1 MSWIPGRSSGRQ
13 VGAVL
18 AAGMLL
24 AAAGCGDDA
33 EDTSTTSAAPNQP
46 EDTSE
51 PDPDLAELSLS
62 LTEIG
67 QFDQPLA
74 IVARPGDTA
83 LFVAEKAGRVIR
95 LAVEGE
101 GPEQTYTPDPEPVV
115 DISEDVATNPEQPS
129 DERGLLGIAFSPD
142 GERLYVHYTAVA
154 PSEDIAAVS
163 RVISYDYLPPGENPQ
178 EPSETEQDPEGEAA
192 GEDGDAAGDQPAAP
206 SASVDE
212 GSRREVLSIDQPYP
226 NHNGGGIV
234 FGPDGYLYVGWGDGG
249 AANDPDGNGQ
259 NPETL
264 LGAILRI
271 DPEGA
276 AGTDEP
282 YLIPEDNPFANG
294 EGGAQEVWA
303 YGLRNPWRF
312 SFDAVTGD
320 LWIGDVGQNE
330 WEEINLLPAAGD
342 EPAGRGANLEWNEM
356 EGTHPFEGGSPP
368 PDGVPP
374 VWEYPI
380 ADQPDCAVVG
390 GYVYSGTAI
399 PELDAVY
406 LFSDF
411 CNSELQALT
420 VEDREEG
427 EVSHTTLDIGVES
440 LASFGQ
446 ENIDNGGEIFL
457 VSQSGPIYRLDP
469 AQ

>member
-1 MSWIPGRSSGRQ
+1 MSPIPRRPAL
-13 VGAVL
+13 AVL
-18 AAGMLL
+18 AAGLL
-24 AAAGCGDDA
+24 LLGGASCGDDDEGA
-33 EDTSTTSAAPNQP
+33 SATTSSDADPP
-46 EDTSE
+46 EDTTE
-51 PDPDLAELSLS
+51 PDPDLAELDLS

-74 IVARPGDTA
+74 IVGRPGDTA

-101 GPEQTYTPDPEPVV
+101 GADRTYTADPEPVV
-115 DISEDVATNPEQPS
+115 DISDDVATSENPN
-129 DERGLLGIAFSPD
+129 DERGMLDVAFSPD
-142 GERLYVHYTAVA
+142 GERLYVHYTALA
-154 PSEDIAAVS
+154 SSEDIAAVS
-163 RVISYDYLPPGENPQ
+163 RVVSYDYLAPGEAPAEDSE
-178 EPSETEQDPEGEAA
+178 EPTG
-192 GEDGDAAGDQPAAP
+192 
-206 SASVDE
+206 ASVDE
-212 GSRREVLSIDQPYP
+212 GSRREVISIEQPFA
-226 NHNGGGIV
+226 NHNGGSIV

-249 AANDPDGNGQ
+249 AANDPQSNGQ

-264 LGAILRI
+264 LGSVLRI

-276 AGTDEP
+276 GTDEP
-282 YLIPEDNPFANG
+282 YAIPDDNPFAGG
-294 EGGAQEVWA
+294 EGGAPEVWL
-303 YGLRNPWRF
+303 YGVRNPWRF

-330 WEEINLLPAAGD
+330 WEEINLLPASGD

-356 EGTHPFEGGSPP
+356 EGTHAFEGGSPP

-380 ADQPDCAVVG
+380 ADQPECAVVG
-390 GYVYSGTAI
+390 GYVYSGQAI

-420 VEDREEG
+420 VRDG
-427 EVSHTTLDIGVES
+427 EASHTTLDVGAES

-446 ENIDNGGEIFL
+446 ENIDNGGEIYL
-457 VSQSGPIYRLDP
+457 VSQNGPVYRLDP
-469 AQ
+469 